1 MGFTAATLPIW
12 PVTPDW
18 SEGVQETLSWSTEV
32 LRAAATA
39 VSVHTGLRLGPRR
52 TLSFRILAGA
62 QEKRVA
68 AMLLAGHSGQ
78 WLLPVWPDVQCLPA
92 AVAAGDMGIACD
104 TAGRDFIAGG
114 RALLYTDV
122 TTWEAVD
129 VADVTA
135 THLQLAAPVASA
147 AAPGARLYPLRLA
160 HLQGDAEETHMSDDV
175 SRRTLTFNI
184 REASE
189 WPALAAS
196 TLYLGHPV
204 LAVRPDESTDPA
216 STLERLLKS
225 VDYGSAQP
233 FVHDISKLALRTQQS
248 HWKLFGRD
256 EHTWFRSLL
265 YTLAG
270 RANPAWVPSWSADLL
285 PVGTVPAAGKALRV
299 EWAGYTLYGFGRSN
313 RRNLRIELQ
322 DGTVIYRG
330 VTAAVAAGSTETLTL
345 SEAIATAPTP
355 ASAIRLIS
363 FMALCTLASD
373 DIELQHITDADG
385 VAVVTTG
392 WAEVIPDAA

>member
-1 MGFTAATLPIW
+1 MGFAANKPPIW
-12 PVTPDW
+12 PVAPDW

-32 LRAAATA
+32 LRGDATA
-39 VSVHTGLRLGPRR
+39 LSVHTGLRLGPRR
-52 TLSFRILAGA
+52 SLSFRILAGA
-62 QEKRVA
+62 REKRVA

-92 AVAAGDMGIACD
+92 TVTAGDVNIACD
-104 TAGRDFIAGG
+104 TAGRDFVAGG
-114 RALLYTDV
+114 QALLYTDV

-129 VADVTA
+129 VASVTGSQ
-135 THLQLAAPVASA
+135 LQLTAPVSA
-147 AAPGARLYPLRLA
+147 AVAAGARLYPLRLA
-160 HLQGDAEETHMSDDV
+160 RLQGDAEETHLSDDV

-184 REASE
+184 RGASE
-189 WPALAAS
+189 WPSLTAS

-204 LAVRPDESTDPA
+204 LTVRPDESTDPA

-265 YTLAG
+265 YTLEG
-270 RANPAWVPSWSADLL
+270 RGNPVWVPSWAADLKPL
-285 PVGTVPAAGKALRV
+285 FSVPSNSTTLQV
-299 EWAGYTLYGFGRSN
+299 EWAGYTLYGLGRPN
-313 RRNLRIELQ
+313 RRDLRIELQ
-322 DGTVIYRG
+322 DGTVLYRRIIDA
-330 VTAAVAAGSTETLTL
+330 TAASAVETLMLDQPLANT
-345 SEAIATAPTP
+345 AIP
-355 ASAIRLIS
+355 AARIRMIS
-363 FMALCTLASD
+363 FLALCTLASD

-385 VAVVTTG
+385 VATVTTG
-392 WAEVIPDAA
+392 WSEVVPDAA